1 MYIPFPVNDNVIIS
15 NGANRCVFTNYHAEK
30 DIIIRLPVIQT
41 SKTFEVL
48 LLNSFKVTL
57 HANSETTKFLA
68 EPKTLK
74 LTVGG
79 HPSCVGRSLSIVAYE
94 AVWRL
99 HQSNIPEPYIVFE
112 D

>member
-1 MYIPFPVNDNVIIS
+1 MYLPFPVNDDVILR
-15 NGANRCVFTNYHAEK
+15 NDQNRCVFTNYYAEK
-30 DIIIRLPVIQT
+30 DIVIRLPTIQT

-57 HANSETTKFLA
+57 HANSEVTRFLA

-74 LTVGG
+74 MTIGG
-79 HPSCVGRSLSIVAYE
+79 HSSCVGRSLSIIAYGDT
-94 AVWRL
+94 WRI